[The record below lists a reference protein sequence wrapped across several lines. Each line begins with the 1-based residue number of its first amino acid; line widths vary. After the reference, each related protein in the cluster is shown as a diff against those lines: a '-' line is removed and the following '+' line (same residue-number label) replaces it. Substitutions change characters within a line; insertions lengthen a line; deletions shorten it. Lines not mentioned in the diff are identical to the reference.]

1 MLKPLKTN
9 KQHDKYLA
17 HAYQLMQ
24 MDLGPN
30 SKESDELEVLS
41 ILIEADEKSKYLIEA
56 PNPIETILFR
66 LDQLGMSKSEL
77 SKFLGSRSRASEIL
91 KGKRKLS
98 ITMIRK
104 LNQQLGISAQ
114 TLIQDYEM
122 VNGCGTQSISFTTHA
137 KRI

>member
-1 MLKPLKTN
+1 MLKPIKTT

-17 HAYQLMQ
+17 RAYELMQ
-24 MDLGPN
+24 MDLEPN

-41 ILIEADEKSKYLIEA
+41 ILIEAYEKSKYPIEA
-56 PNPIETILFR
+56 PNPIEAILFR
-66 LDQLGMSKSEL
+66 LDQLGMSKSEF
-77 SKFLGSRSRASEIL
+77 SKLLGSRSRASEIL

-122 VNGCGTQSISFTTHA
+122 VNG
-137 KRI
+137 

>member
-1 MLKPLKTN
+1 MLKPIKTTE
-9 KQHDKYLA
+9 QHDKYLA
-17 HAYQLMQ
+17 RAYELMQ
-24 MDLGPN
+24 MNLVSN

-41 ILIEADEKSKYLIEA
+41 ILIEAYEKKKYPIEP
-56 PNPIETILFR
+56 PNPIEAILFR

-77 SKFLGSRSRASEIL
+77 SKLLGSRSRASEIL

-122 VNGCGTQSISFTTHA
+122 VNG
-137 KRI
+137 

>member
-1 MLKPLKTN
+1 MVKPIKTS

-17 HAYQLMQ
+17 RAYELMQ
-24 MDLGPN
+24 MDLVPN

-41 ILIEADEKSKYLIEA
+41 ILIEAYEKSKYPIEA
-56 PNPIETILFR
+56 PNPIEAILFR
-66 LDQLGMSKSEL
+66 LDQMGMSKSEL
-77 SKFLGSRSRASEIL
+77 STLLGSRSRASEIL

-98 ITMIRK
+98 IAMIRK

-122 VNGCGTQSISFTTHA
+122 VSG
-137 KRI
+137 